1 MFSFPQSHNIAKKWE
16 SAAQA
21 QEKKEVNTN
30 HPQEISDI
38 RLIKSALVKS
48 SNKQRD
54 SCKKYEND
62 TSKIISNIKTEINI
76 KIKIPEFKSTVMK

>member
-48 SNKQRD
+48 SNKTFLL
-54 SCKKYEND
+54 K
-62 TSKIISNIKTEINI
+62 
-76 KIKIPEFKSTVMK
+76 

>member
-30 HPQEISDI
+30 YPQEISDI

-48 SNKQRD
+48 SNK
-54 SCKKYEND
+54 
-62 TSKIISNIKTEINI
+62 
-76 KIKIPEFKSTVMK
+76 